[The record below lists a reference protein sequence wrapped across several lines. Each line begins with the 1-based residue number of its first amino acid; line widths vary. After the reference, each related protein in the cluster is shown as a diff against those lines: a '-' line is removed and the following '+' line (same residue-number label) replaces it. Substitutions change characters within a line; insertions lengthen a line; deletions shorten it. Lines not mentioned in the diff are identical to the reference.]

1 MQLLS
6 CPMAKDNCHLV
17 TRNKNDPPSLP
28 CSDQCELFSKQHQ
41 KMKNLGKDFLRCV
54 HMSNRKTLRV
64 SSIFV
69 DTDRCYYCQNIFS
82 VVSFFFRKGKKKNQ
96 EGIFHDPTGMKSDF
110 RTNGLSLVLDL
121 IIFINENERNN
132 DERGAID

>member
-1 MQLLS
+1 
-6 CPMAKDNCHLV
+6 
-17 TRNKNDPPSLP
+17 
-28 CSDQCELFSKQHQ
+28 
-41 KMKNLGKDFLRCV
+41 MKNLGKDFLRCV

>member
-1 MQLLS
+1 MSICQIVRHYEFLLS
-6 CPMAKDNCHLV
+6 LWIPIGV
-17 TRNKNDPPSLP
+17 TTVKISSL
-28 CSDQCELFSKQHQ
+28 SSRFFSK
-41 KMKNLGKDFLRCV
+41 
-54 HMSNRKTLRV
+54 
-64 SSIFV
+64 
-69 DTDRCYYCQNIFS
+69 
-82 VVSFFFRKGKKKNQ
+82 RKGKKKQ